1 MLSSA
6 IVIFR
11 ETVEI
16 ALIVGIVLAATRGLS
31 NRMPWILSGLA
42 LGAAGAGIVAM
53 FVERISNMA
62 EGMGQEFFNAI
73 VLSAAALV
81 IGWTV
86 IWVNRHAREMA
97 TKFRQVSSDV
107 MSGRTPF
114 YTLAIVIALAMW
126 REGSET
132 VLFVYGMLLSGQTAA
147 SIIGGATIGVTL
159 GLAMGVALY
168 LGLLKLSTRY
178 MFKVTTVLLV
188 MLVAGLTAQ
197 AAGYLTA
204 AGYFSEW
211 SAPVWNTAWLLSEK
225 SLVGLTLHSL
235 IGYMEEPTVIQVVCY
250 TATLIVLI
258 SLLRMTTPK
267 VSKAQP
273 AAA

>member
-16 ALIVGIVLAATRGLS
+16 ALIVGIVLAATRGLP
-31 NRMPWILSGLA
+31 NRFPWIAGGLA
-42 LGAAGAGIVAM
+42 LGAAGAGLVAI
-53 FVERISNMA
+53 FVESISNMA

-73 VLSAAALV
+73 ILFAAALV

-97 TKFRQVSSDV
+97 ARFRQVSADV
-107 MSGRTPF
+107 KEGRLPF
-114 YTLAIVIALAMW
+114 YTLAIVIALAML

-132 VLFVYGMLLSGQTAA
+132 VLFVYGMMLSGQTAA
-147 SIIGGATIGVTL
+147 SIAGGAAIGVTL
-159 GLAMGVALY
+159 GLSMGIALY
-168 LGLLKLSTRY
+168 FGLLKLSTRY
-178 MFKVTTVLLV
+178 MFRVTTVLLV

-197 AAGYLTA
+197 GVGYLTA
-204 AGYFSEW
+204 AGYFSSW
-211 SAPVWNTAWLLSEK
+211 SEPVWNTAWLLSQE

-235 IGYMEEPTVIQVVCY
+235 IGYMEEPTVAQLAFY
-250 TATLIVLI
+250 AATLLVLVA
-258 SLLRMTTPK
+258 LLRMTAHK
-267 VSKAQP
+267 P
-273 AAA
+273 APAPSAA